1 MDVVEVI
8 GAVIGAC
15 TLLGFVIKGTNS
27 LARIEVTMASQ
38 VEENKENKLFRV
50 STERTMNNH
59 ENRISNLETDVR
71 DMNDRD
77 RG

>member
-1 MDVVEVI
+1 MEYAELI
-8 GAVIGAC
+8 GAILGAC

-27 LARIEVTMASQ
+27 LARIEVAMVVQ
-38 VEENKENKLFRV
+38 NEENRENKLFRV
-50 STERTMNNH
+50 TTDRTLNNH

-71 DMNDRD
+71 DLNDRD